1 MGDKTNLFLRAGR
14 DAGVRMRWME
24 RCRLLTKLA
33 SRRYPWTSPTLSND
47 PPGGGALAAA

>member
-1 MGDKTNLFLRAGR
+1 MGDKTNLFLRVGR

-33 SRRYPWTSPTLSND
+33 STSRTLSND